1 MAEIRLRNDP
11 PVGRG
16 AFRVLLGTGYAPVSG
31 EDARIEGTALFADAT
46 RVTFWLANVD
56 ERLREG

>member
-1 MAEIRLRNDP
+1 MAEILLRNDP

-16 AFRVLLGTGYAPVSG
+16 AFRVLPGTRYAPVSG
-31 EDARIEGTALFADAT
+31 EDARIEGTVLFADAT
-46 RVTFWLANVD
+46 RVLVWLANVD